1 MNTYMAFDLG
11 GTNLKYAVIDERGTI
26 LEKGKVKTPQ
36 SDLQTLLSIL
46 HSITKT
52 YKEKYSL
59 KQVAMSC
66 PGAIDTQSGYIGG
79 ESAVKY
85 IHGPNMVDLISH
97 STGMEVFIE
106 NDANCAALA
115 ELWLGNAKACHD
127 VIFVVIGSGIG
138 GAIVKD
144 RKIHY
149 GKHLHGG
156 EFGYML
162 VKKEPNSNRYMNWSE
177 TSSTYALIENV
188 AKRKKVPIE
197 SLTGEEIFKL
207 ANEKDRDCII
217 ELEEWYH
224 TLAIGLFNLQY
235 IYDPEIILIG
245 GGVSENESLIT
256 ELNKRVHELVINNG
270 YAKVMP
276 LINKCYFHNDA
287 NLIGAVYGAMY
298 SLKSIQE

>member
-1 MNTYMAFDLG
+1 MSTYMAFDLG
-11 GTNLKYAVIDERGTI
+11 GTNLKYAVIDESGRI

-36 SDLQTLLSIL
+36 TDLQELLSFL
-46 HSITKT
+46 QSITET
-52 YKEKYSL
+52 FKEKYTL
-59 KQVAMSC
+59 KQIAMSC
-66 PGAIDTQSGYIGG
+66 PGAIDTQSGYIEG

-85 IHGPNMVDLISH
+85 IHGPNMIELISNA
-97 STGMEVFIE
+97 TGMDVYIE
-106 NDANCAALA
+106 NDAKCAALA
-115 ELWLGNAKACHD
+115 ELWLGNATEYTD

-162 VKKEPNSNRYMNWSE
+162 IKKASDNERYMNWSE
-177 TSSTYALIENV
+177 TSSTVALVENV
-188 AKRKKVPIE
+188 AKRKNVPIE
-197 SLTGEEIFKL
+197 SLTGEIIFKL
-207 ANEKDRDCII
+207 ASEKDRDCII

-224 TLAIGLFNLQY
+224 TLAMGIFNLQY

-245 GGVSENESLIT
+245 GGVSEQEGLIF
-256 ELNKRVHELVINNG
+256 ELNKRIHTLISNNG

-287 NLIGAVYGAMY
+287 NLIGAVYGAMN
-298 SLKSIQE
+298 SLKSIQD

>member
-1 MNTYMAFDLG
+1 MT
-11 GTNLKYAVIDERGTI
+11 VEIEI
-26 LEKGKVKTPQ
+26 
-36 SDLQTLLSIL
+36 
-46 HSITKT
+46 
-52 YKEKYSL
+52 
-59 KQVAMSC
+59 
-66 PGAIDTQSGYIGG
+66 
-79 ESAVKY
+79 
-85 IHGPNMVDLISH
+85 DLISH
-97 STGMEVFIE
+97 STGMEVYIE

-115 ELWLGNAKACHD
+115 ELWLGNAKAYHD

-287 NLIGAVYGAMY
+287 NLIGAVYGAMN